1 MEKEKLEREKTKED
15 RRKEWA
21 LEDSVFFLHP
31 HSVHLSYLTKEGT
44 LELPPPRMFAVDFY

>member
-1 MEKEKLEREKTKED
+1 MEEEKLEREKTKED